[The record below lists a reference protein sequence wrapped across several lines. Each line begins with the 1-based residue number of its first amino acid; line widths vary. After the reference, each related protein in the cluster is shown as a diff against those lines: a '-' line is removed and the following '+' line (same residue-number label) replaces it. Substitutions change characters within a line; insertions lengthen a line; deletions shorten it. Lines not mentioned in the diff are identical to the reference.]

1 MIRNVCRNTA
11 VADTVN
17 ENTVA
22 VAEKNTDH
30 STVIPS
36 ECMAD
41 FIRAMKIGYY
51 KEFYKQGLINA
62 DELDALLKMQ
72 GSAIVA
78 KENENQNA
86 A

>member
-11 VADTVN
+11 VADTVK

-22 VAEKNTDH
+22 VAEKNTDP
-30 STVIPS
+30 STAIS
-36 ECMAD
+36 NECMTD

-51 KEFYKQGLINA
+51 KEFYKQGLITA

-78 KENENQNA
+78 KEIENQNVA
-86 A
+86 

>member
-11 VADTVN
+11 VADTAK

-22 VAEKNTDH
+22 VAEKNTDPGTAI
-30 STVIPS
+30 SN

-51 KEFYKQGLINA
+51 KEFYKQGLITA
-62 DELDALLKMQ
+62 DELDTLLEM
-72 GSAIVA
+72 
-78 KENENQNA
+78 QNA
-86 A
+86 KIECTQNEISNAA

>member
-11 VADTVN
+11 VADTPN
-17 ENTVA
+17 ENAVA
-22 VAEKNTDH
+22 VAEKNIDPGTAI
-30 STVIPS
+30 SN
-36 ECMAD
+36 ECMTD

-51 KEFYKQGLINA
+51 KEFYKQGLITA
-62 DELDALLKMQ
+62 DELEALLKMQ

-78 KENENQNA
+78 KESENQNA